1 MFKKELYRYNSNYQN
16 CKYYSYRLISLPF
29 EQRFTSISARP
40 LFKAVPSRISRWRP
54 CFHYTAQ
61 CPVLDHAGF
70 HFSLSPSHPFR
81 PSFSRPG
88 GCSTF
93 CKSSDISTGVCSTFN
108 LAPVNERTLISLSR
122 VSRVRD
128 SGVAFVGECCAR
140 NARNKPSRFP
150 PSGASWFF
158 WLFHS
163 VQMFETDTQ
172 KIWFEL
178 RLDVVTTYRTNHLA
192 PS

>member
-140 NARNKPSRFP
+140 NATNLPAFRHREHHDSSDYSIPSRCLKRIRRKFD
-150 PSGASWFF
+150 
-158 WLFHS
+158 L
-163 VQMFETDTQ
+163 
-172 KIWFEL
+172 
-178 RLDVVTTYRTNHLA
+178 N
-192 PS
+192 